1 MALANSQ
8 AQRLHGGRMAMRPSA
23 VVVARAPRRV
33 VQVQAATAQAAKII
47 DGKKIAEDIRGE
59 IAAEVKELKAKTGK
73 TPGLAVVLVGSRKDS
88 ETYVRSKKKSSV
100 EVGFESFST
109 DLPETASEE
118 EVLKVVA
125 AYNADPNVHGI
136 LVQLPLPK
144 HINEQRVLDA
154 IDIEKDVD
162 GFHPQ
167 NIGALAMR
175 GRNPLFVPCTPK
187 GCIELLERSGVP
199 IAGKRAVV
207 VGRSNI
213 VGLPAA
219 LLLQNR
225 DATVTM
231 VHSRT
236 PNAQQIAAEA
246 DILIA
251 ACGKAEYVTGAWV
264 KPGAAVVDVGI
275 NAVSDATKKTGYRLV
290 GDVKYDEAAAKA
302 GWITPVPGG
311 VGPMTIAM
319 LLKNTLEGYKHALKG
334 HSAKH

>member
-1 MALANSQ
+1 MALANTHFSKT
-8 AQRLHGGRMAMRPSA
+8 LHCSGRPANLQPCA
-23 VVVARAPRRV
+23 RV
-33 VQVQAATAQAAKII
+33 VWTHAGSAAMASTAKLI

-59 IAAEVKELKAKTGK
+59 IAAEVATLKAQTGRV
-73 TPGLAVVLVGSRKDS
+73 PGLAVVLVGSRKDS
-88 ETYVRSKKKSSV
+88 ETYVRSKKRSSA
-100 EVGFESFST
+100 EVGFQSFGT
-109 DLPETASEE
+109 ELAEDVAED

-125 AYNADPNVHGI
+125 AYNADPAVHGI

-144 HINEQRVLDA
+144 HMNEQRILDA
-154 IDIEKDVD
+154 ISLEKDVD

-167 NIGALAMR
+167 NMGSLAMR
-175 GRNPLFVPCTPK
+175 GRTPRFVPCTPK
-187 GCIELLERSGVP
+187 GCIELLERCGVP

-225 DATVTM
+225 DATVTI

-236 PNAQQIAAEA
+236 PDAQKIAAEA

-251 ACGKAEYVTGAWV
+251 ACGKAEYVTADWV

-275 NAVSDATKKTGYRLV
+275 NAVDDASRKAGYRLV
-290 GDVKYDEAAAKA
+290 GDVEFQGAAAKA
-302 GWITPVPGG
+302 SWITPVPGG

-319 LLKNTLEGYKHALKG
+319 LLKNTLEGFKYSLQDSNGQH
-334 HSAKH
+334 